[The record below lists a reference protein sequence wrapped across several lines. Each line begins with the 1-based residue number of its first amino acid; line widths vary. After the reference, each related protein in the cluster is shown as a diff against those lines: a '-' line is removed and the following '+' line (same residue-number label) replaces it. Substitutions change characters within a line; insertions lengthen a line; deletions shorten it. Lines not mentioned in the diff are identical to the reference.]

1 MRFII
6 ALVLGIITGAAI
18 FAAGILYNPFT
29 AHRGLSPLSVTD
41 AEVITL
47 SFSNVPTESIVYTNN
62 GESLQQSSLTRA
74 LRIWKAPIRSTSAP
88 HPAKVM
94 QLWEAP
100 IRSTE
105 AMVTVMRDARSQ
117 TAGIGIKF
125 SSDSEESRLLFG
137 EAIADSVWYLLLP
150 KQGTFFIEQ
159 TENYWPFVREVA
171 FPAWRSSAN
180 NWRGSWL
187 GDMTAG
193 PGALGTAAVSSGSGR
208 VKGVQMN
215 GVESLSVRA
224 FSANSGLVGA
234 EGRLIIEIPETKN
247 EFVDPVEP
255 ADNDASP

>member
-1 MRFII
+1 MKYVI
-6 ALVLGIITGAAI
+6 ALILGFVAGAAVFI
-18 FAAGILYNPFT
+18 AGLVYNPFI
-29 AHRGLSPLSVTD
+29 ADRGLSPLSVTD

-62 GESLQQSSLTRA
+62 GESLQQSKIGRA
-74 LRIWKAPIRSTSAP
+74 LRVWKAPIRSTSAP
-88 HPAKVM
+88 HPVKVL

-105 AMVTVMRDARSQ
+105 AMVTVMRDGRNQ

-125 SSDSEESRLLFG
+125 SSDSETSRLLYG
-137 EAIADSVWYLLLP
+137 EMIADSVWYILLP
-150 KQGTFFIEQ
+150 EQGAFFIEQ

-193 PGALGTAAVSSGSGR
+193 PGALGTAAVSGGSGR
-208 VKGVQMN
+208 LDGVQMN
-215 GVESLSVRA
+215 GVESLSTRA
-224 FSANSGLVGA
+224 FSAASGLVGA
-234 EGRLIIEIPETKN
+234 EGRLLIEIPETQYDS
-247 EFVDPVEP
+247 E
-255 ADNDASP
+255 NDTDTP